1 MIDPVAAFGNHLP
14 VRIRFGDGVAATLP
28 DVLAGDG
35 LQRPFL
41 LIDRGLEAIPAV
53 AGVIAAVTW
62 AGRYDKAPGEP
73 TDRQV
78 DEAAELLR
86 ASGADSIVAIGG
98 GSVMDTAKTAR
109 LCVDHGGPYA
119 VWAGGARSY
128 PPAKLPLV
136 LLPTT
141 AGTGSEVS
149 GGAVITNEETHIK
162 AGIASPNMRGQHAL
176 VDPALT
182 YGLPRTPTR
191 DGGVDALAQ
200 AIAAIA
206 VTARTPIGN
215 GIGLEAIRLAAD
227 ALPAVCA
234 DGSNHAARQQ
244 MAAVSLMGGLVMNI
258 SDCGSEHSIAQ
269 ALGGAYGIPHG
280 LTIGLVLAES
290 MDHERHAV
298 PELFDRIADAL
309 GEPQDGTV
317 DGSRAVRAVRRILR
331 EVDFPVLSSI
341 GVTED
346 QLEGLAANAMQDYFI
361 TVAPNPWT
369 QADVVRC
376 YREALA
382 ITSR

>member
-1 MIDPVAAFGNHLP
+1 M
-14 VRIRFGDGVAATLP
+14 
-28 DVLAGDG
+28 
-35 LQRPFL
+35 
-41 LIDRGLEAIPAV
+41 
-53 AGVIAAVTW
+53 
-62 AGRYDKAPGEP
+62 
-73 TDRQV
+73 
-78 DEAAELLR
+78 
-86 ASGADSIVAIGG
+86 
-98 GSVMDTAKTAR
+98 
-109 LCVDHGGPYA
+109 
-119 VWAGGARSY
+119 
-128 PPAKLPLV
+128 LPLV
-136 LLPTT
+136 LIPTT

-176 VDPALT
+176 VDPVLT

-191 DGGVDALAQ
+191 DAGVDALAQ

-215 GIGLEAIRLAAD
+215 GIGLEAIRMAAD

-234 DGSNHAARQQ
+234 DGSDHAARQQ
-244 MAAVSLMGGLVMNI
+244 MACVSLMGGLVMNI

-269 ALGGAYGIPHG
+269 ALGGAFGIPHG

-290 MDHERHAV
+290 MDHDRHAV

-309 GEPQDGTV
+309 GEPQDGTA

-346 QLEGLAANAMQDYFI
+346 QLEGLAANAMQELLHQRRPEPVDAGRRRPLLPGGARHHGALSPEGVCNGCAPPPRAPCQLRPNPSPKASI
-361 TVAPNPWT
+361 TQIRCLAPNLSPRHDP
-369 QADVVRC
+369 ARGCVNSGAIRAPARRIVRQ
-376 YREALA
+376 
-382 ITSR
+382 